1 MQFFEGFLARDAAR
15 LHTSDGEPEAALV
28 LFADAIAAFH
38 QAGNVPQLIITL
50 ASVPAL
56 FERLDRS
63 APAAMLLGA
72 LSREPSSFHHVPELA
87 DLGDRVSRALGK
99 TRAAELMAEGAA
111 LDLGDAAVYARRQ
124 IDVAR
129 RDPAPRPTRA
139 RPGGLSR
146 REIEVLRLVADG
158 RTAGEIATQLF
169 ISSRTAEHHIQNIYT
184 KIGVSSRA
192 AATRWAVKHQ
202 VGRRRRL
209 TRPIAANARRGRRRG
224 NR

>member
-1 MQFFEGFLARDAAR
+1 
-15 LHTSDGEPEAALV
+15 
-28 LFADAIAAFH
+28 
-38 QAGNVPQLIITL
+38 
-50 ASVPAL
+50 
-56 FERLDRS
+56 
-63 APAAMLLGA
+63 MLLGA
-72 LSREPSSFHHVPELA
+72 LSREPSSYHHVPELT
-87 DLGDRVSRALGK
+87 DLEERVGRALGK
-99 TRAAELMAEGAA
+99 TRADELTAEGAA
-111 LDLGDAAVYARRQ
+111 LDLGDAAVYARQQ

-129 RDPAPRPTRA
+129 RAPSPRARQA

-202 VGRRRRL
+202 VV
-209 TRPIAANARRGRRRG
+209 AAV
-224 NR
+224 